1 MQIQF
6 LKQPH
11 WKNEWPWLFLL
22 VVCVIGYWP
31 IAFGMFSV
39 KNDAI
44 HYFLP
49 FRYNISVAI
58 RQGALPLWSPFIYLG
73 YPVHGDMQSGAWNP
87 FVWLISLFSRYNLT
101 LFHIEYLLYIFISG
115 VGLFKLSGLVT
126 NNPFIKLFAAT
137 AYMLSGYMFG
147 SGQFINWIASA
158 AFIPFIIY
166 YYYQFLL
173 YGKLSATIATGI
185 FCWLVLVCG
194 YPADSIYMFYILFA
208 MLLAGLWYK
217 RKELQDRPYLKKFVW
232 CQLLMIIVF
241 IGLSAPALISYW
253 ELLPY
258 YNRGTGTSYEQSVQ
272 NAFELKNTVSFLN
285 PWPTWGEGFV
295 SYTNPTGRNIFAG
308 IYVVCFFIFS
318 LFAKWDK
325 VTRLLLALL
334 IFSFLFSLGD
344 GFLVRKAAYYLFPG
358 MDSFRHPSHFRL
370 YVLLPMILLAAKGF
384 HNLINNKERRPY
396 YFYIVFCLLSICI
409 VITLYSYS
417 PYVSSIFTQLP
428 GFKGTQLKQ
437 WLSSFNKDILLFS
450 GFVIQAI
457 FLLALLLLIR
467 RKSFPVRTML
477 LLHGANLLI
486 FQALFPMNFVSK
498 TNPATIN
505 KIISEAKSGYDP
517 TTATQSL
524 ITNSRDAFHHF
535 DDIGLSYFYSRKPAI
550 SKISNSPSFLSD
562 MNKFL
567 GNDSL
572 YDYIAQRPVAYLTD
586 SSNNFPGKINTI
598 TISYNQIEIQTEAA
612 VNTILHLTQNF
623 HHNWKAEVDGKP
635 VAIHKANIA
644 FMALSLE
651 PGKHL
656 VQWTYHPRF
665 VYFGLIIF
673 CITVIC
679 LIIFFLRTLLKNL
692 HEK

>member
-1 MQIQF
+1 MQF
-6 LKQPH
+6 LKQSH
-11 WKNEWPWLFLL
+11 WENKWPWLFLL
-22 VVCVIGYWP
+22 VVCIIGYWP
-31 IAFGMFSV
+31 IAFGVFSV

-49 FRYNISVAI
+49 FRYNISIAI
-58 RQGALPLWSPFIYLG
+58 RQGALPLWSPFIYQG
-73 YPVHGDMQSGAWNP
+73 YPLHGDMQSGAWNP
-87 FVWLISLFSRYNLT
+87 FVWLISLVGRYNLT

-115 VGLFKLSGLVT
+115 AGMFKMSGLVA

-137 AYMLSGYMFG
+137 AYMLSGYMSG

-158 AFIPFIIY
+158 AFVPFIIY
-166 YYYQFLL
+166 YYYQFLV
-173 YGKLSATIATGI
+173 YGKLSTTITTAI
-185 FCWLVLVCG
+185 FCWLLLVCG

-217 RKELQDRPYLKKFVW
+217 RKELKNRPYFKKFIW
-232 CQLLMIIVF
+232 RQLLMVVVF
-241 IGLSAPALISYW
+241 TGLCAPALISYW

-285 PWPTWGEGFV
+285 PWPTWSRNFR
-295 SYTNPTGRNIFAG
+295 SYTDTTGRNIFSG

-325 VTRLLLALL
+325 LTRLLFALL

-344 GFLVRKAAYYLFPG
+344 GFLVRKAAYHLFPG

-370 YVLLPMILLAAKGF
+370 YVLLPMILLAIKGF
-384 HNLINNKERRPY
+384 HNLVNKERRHY
-396 YFYIVFCLLSICI
+396 YFYLVFCLLTICMI
-409 VITLYSYS
+409 ITLYSYS

-428 GFKGTQLKQ
+428 GFKRTQLKQ

-450 GFVIQAI
+450 GFAIQSI
-457 FLLALLLLIR
+457 FLLALLVLIQ
-467 RKSFPVRTML
+467 RKNFAVRTML
-477 LLHGANLLI
+477 LLHVVNLLI

-505 KIISEAKSGYDP
+505 KMISEVEASYDP
-517 TTATQSL
+517 NTATQSL
-524 ITNSRDAFHHF
+524 IINSRDAFHHF
-535 DDIGLSYFYSRKPAI
+535 DDIGLSYFYSRKPGI
-550 SKISNSPSFLSD
+550 SKVSNSPSFLSD

-572 YDYIAQRPVAYLTD
+572 YEYIAQRPVAYLTNR
-586 SSNNFPGKINTI
+586 SNNSPGKINAI
-598 TISYNQIEIQTEAA
+598 TISHNQIDIETEADIS
-612 VNTILHLTQNF
+612 TILHLTQNF
-623 HHNWKAEVDGKP
+623 NHNWKAEEDGKP
-635 VAIHKANIA
+635 AVIHKATIA
-644 FMALSLE
+644 FMAVPLE
-651 PGKHL
+651 PGRHL
-656 VQWTYHPRF
+656 VRWTYSPRF

-679 LIIFFLRTLLKNL
+679 LIIFFLRTLLKNI